1 MKKNTSNKRNTKKR
15 SPLSSFFK
23 GIFILALSVMIVGF
37 ATGCIIAGYM
47 ITNIVMTV
55 NGEKQID
62 LADAKKNQR
71 QTSIIYANDEDGKQ
85 VELLRLKSE
94 VNREW
99 IDFKNTST
107 AVQNAFVAIEDKRFR
122 EHHGVDWR
130 RTISVLIV
138 PDNEGQGGSTITQQL
153 IKNITD
159 EKDVTYVRKFNEIL
173 TALNLEKNYSKD
185 AILEAYMNT
194 IYLGSGCY
202 GVKTA
207 AEKYFDKT
215 AAELNIAE
223 AACLAAITK
232 SPYTFDPL
240 INPKDNRERQLYCIK
255 QMLEQG
261 MISIDE
267 YIEAVNYPIQFVE
280 DADED
285 ENIDGET
292 EATDDIHSYFVDFV
306 ISKVIDDLVAEKD
319 MSEKEALETVYY
331 GGLRIYTTLDMRIQE
346 IMEDVY
352 ENRITFPYEADT
364 KENPAVQSAMTV
376 VDYEG
381 HVVGIVGGAGKKTT
395 NRGLNRAYDSPR
407 QPGSTIKPI
416 ATYAPA
422 INEGLITW
430 STYIKNSAFRYGGSL
445 FPRNAD
451 GTRGSG
457 ANVTVQRALALSLNT
472 VPARI
477 INEHLTINTSIDY
490 LINKFHMSDV
500 DPVRDNDLAPLSIGA
515 MTYGMTTVDMAAAFA
530 TFGSGGIY
538 RNPKP
543 YTLITNADGSET
555 ILTDDKKGERIL
567 SEGTADVMIELLK
580 TVTKSGGT
588 GASYDLRNM
597 PTFGKTGTTDD
608 SKDRWFNGGTPYYC
622 AAVWYG
628 YDMPKRIYAS
638 GNPAGKIFKE
648 VMNRIHAPLERKDFE
663 KSDYSKQLTYCANTG
678 MVANGSCPYGGKGWY
693 TTENTPYC
701 TSCGGF
707 R

>member
-1 MKKNTSNKRNTKKR
+1 MSKNKLNRNKEKKR
-15 SPLSSFFK
+15 SPIKSFFK
-23 GIFILALSVMIVGF
+23 GIFILALSAMIIGF
-37 ATGCIIAGYM
+37 ATACIIGGYM
-47 ITNIVMTV
+47 ITNVVMIV

-62 LADAKKNQR
+62 LADARKNQR
-71 QTSIIYANDEDGKQ
+71 QTSIIYANDEEGKQ

-99 IDFKNTST
+99 IDFNKTSKN
-107 AVQNAFVAIEDKRFR
+107 VQNAFVAIEDKRFR
-122 EHHGVDWR
+122 EHSGVDWR
-130 RTISVLIV
+130 RTISVMIV

-153 IKNITD
+153 IKNVTD
-159 EKDVTYVRKFNEIL
+159 ERDVTYVRKFNEIL

-185 AILEAYMNT
+185 AILEAYLNT

-207 AEKYFDKT
+207 SEKYFDK
-215 AAELNIAE
+215 AVADLNIAE
-223 AACLAAITK
+223 SACLAAITK
-232 SPYTFDPL
+232 SPYEFDPL

-261 MISIDE
+261 MISVEE
-267 YIEAVNYPIQFVE
+267 YIEAVNHPIQFV
-280 DADED
+280 ADD
-285 ENIDGET
+285 DDSNNT
-292 EATDDIHSYFVDFV
+292 EAEIETNGEIQSYFVDFV
-306 ISKVIDDLVAEKD
+306 ISKVVDDLIAEKD
-319 MSEKEALETVYY
+319 MSQKEAVETLYY
-331 GGLRIYTTLDMRIQE
+331 GGLRIYTTLDMRIQG
-346 IMEDVY
+346 IMEDVF

-364 KENPAVQSAMTV
+364 KENPAVQAAMTI

-407 QPGSTIKPI
+407 QPGSTIKPL

-430 STYIKNSAFRYGGSL
+430 STYIKNYAFRYGGNL
-445 FPRNAD
+445 FPHNAD
-451 GTRGSG
+451 GSYGSG
-457 ANVTVQRALALSLNT
+457 SNVTVQRALALSLNT

-477 INEHLTINTSIDY
+477 INEKLTVNTSMDY
-490 LINKFHMSDV
+490 LVNKFHMSDV

-515 MTYGMTTVDMAAAFA
+515 MTYGMTTVDMASAFA

-538 RNPKP
+538 RDPKP

-555 ILTDDKKGERIL
+555 ILTDDKKGERVL
-567 SEGTADVMIELLK
+567 SEGTADVMVELLK
-580 TVTKSGGT
+580 TVVKSGGT
-588 GASYDLRNM
+588 GASYDLNKM
-597 PTFGKTGTTDD
+597 PTFAKTGTTDD

-628 YDMPKRIYAS
+628 YDMPKRIWAS

-648 VMNRIHAPLERKDFE
+648 VMNRVHAPLERKEFE
-663 KSDYSKQLTYCANTG
+663 KSEYSKQLSYCANTG
-678 MVANGSCPYGGKGWY
+678 LVAGSYCPRGGTGWY
-693 TTENTPYC
+693 TTDNIPYC
-701 TSCGGF
+701 TSCGGY
-707 R
+707 